1 MDLSVQGDSA
11 VLYASAIVSSLM
23 KVDAPLVA
31 LGLNSVPEMAR
42 RIEAIGYDGAFTFE
56 GPHDPFFPLA
66 LAAEHT
72 ETIQLMTAVAIAFA
86 RNPMTVANISRDLND
101 LSGGRMI
108 TGLGSQVKAHI
119 DRRFSMPWSQP
130 AARMREFVLALQA
143 IWSAWQERTP
153 LQFEGEHYRHTLMT
167 PFFDPGPS
175 EFGIPRV
182 YLAGVGPAMTEVA
195 GEVADGFLIHPFSTP
210 EFVRDVTLPALSRGA
225 ERAGRSVADLE
236 LTWPVMVISGETDE
250 AFAAAE
256 EIVRTQIAFYAST
269 PAYRVVLEHHGLGE
283 IQGVLHRMTREG
295 KWSEMPGI
303 IDDEVLDLFSV
314 RSTPKQVAAG
324 LLERTLGVVDRVSIN
339 APYEN
344 DPGAW
349 SQVVNEIKAAP

>member
-1 MDLSVQGDSA
+1 
-11 VLYASAIVSSLM
+11 M

-42 RIEAIGYDGAFTFE
+42 KIESLGYDGAFTFE

-72 ETIQLMTAVAIAFA
+72 EHIELMTAVAIAFA
-86 RNPMTVANISRDLND
+86 RNPMTIANISRDLND

-108 TGLGSQVKAHI
+108 TGLGSQVKPHI
-119 DRRFSMPWSQP
+119 ERRFSMPWSQP

-143 IWSAWQERTP
+143 IWSAWQDRTP
-153 LQFEGEHYRHTLMT
+153 LHFEGEHYRHTLMT

-175 EFGIPRV
+175 EFGKPRV
-182 YLAGVGPAMTEVA
+182 HLAGVGPAMTEVA

-210 EFVRDVTLPALSRGA
+210 EFVRDVTLPALTRGA
-225 ERAGRSVADLE
+225 ERAGRSVGDLE

-250 AFAAAE
+250 AFATAE
-256 EIVRTQIAFYAST
+256 LIVRTQIAFYAST

-295 KWSEMPGI
+295 NWADMPGI
-303 IDDEVLDLFSV
+303 INDEVLDLFAV
-314 RSTPKQVAAG
+314 RGELKKVAPG

-339 APYEN
+339 APYES

-349 SQVVNEIKAAP
+349 SQVVAEIKAAL